1 METDSVEF
9 GTVAV
14 YQAMADRLNE
24 DPEWLEVGRNITY
37 SMSYVYGPP
46 VDKTFFVRFESGK
59 VTDVRELP
67 SPDAEAADF
76 VISGPA
82 DVWRGVVRGEVNPTT
97 AMAKGQL
104 KVEGKMTTLLRH
116 MNAFSRIIN
125 VLKELNIK

>member
-1 METDSVEF
+1 METESVKF

-24 DPEWLEVGRNITY
+24 DSEWSELGRNITY

-46 VDKTFFVRFESGK
+46 IDKTFFVRFDSGK

-67 SPDAEAADF
+67 SPEAEPADF
-76 VISGPA
+76 VITGPA

-104 KVEGKMTTLLRH
+104 KVQGKMTTLLRH

-125 VLKELNIK
+125 ILKELDIE